1 MTKAQKK
8 IIAVCFIILFIMI
21 TIASI
26 VIYVI
31 GHVNKDKILQM
42 VGFISTM
49 ISPTTLIGVIIKYFM
64 NKSHSRAIDNKLN
77 EAGLNLNPTEQ
88 AEIEKTYKNTNS
100 NFFRFKSFV
109 FIEKEDKIIIKYTPN
124 ENKEVGTKDLREAF
138 LEFLEYKRKK
148 EQ

>member
-1 MTKAQKK
+1 MTNSQKK
-8 IIAVCFIILFIMI
+8 IISICFIALFIMI
-21 TIASI
+21 TVASVI
-26 VIYVI
+26 IYVI
-31 GHVNKDKILQM
+31 GHINKDKVMQM

-49 ISPTTLIGVIIKYFM
+49 ISPTTLVGVIIKYFM

-124 ENKEVGTKDLREAF
+124 ENKENGAKELREAF

>member
-1 MTKAQKK
+1 MTNSQKK
-8 IIAVCFIILFIMI
+8 IISTCFILLFILI
-21 TIASI
+21 TAASV

-42 VGFISTM
+42 VGFVSTM
-49 ISPTTLIGVIIKYFM
+49 ISPATLIGVIIKYFM

-77 EAGLNLNPTEQ
+77 EAGLTLNPTEQ

-124 ENKEVGTKDLREAF
+124 ENKEVGAKDLREAF

>member
-1 MTKAQKK
+1 MTNSQKK
-8 IIAVCFIILFIMI
+8 IISICFILLFILI
-21 TIASI
+21 TAASI

-49 ISPTTLIGVIIKYFM
+49 ISPTTLVGVIIKYFM

-77 EAGLNLNPTEQ
+77 EAGLNLTPIEQ

-124 ENKEVGTKDLREAF
+124 ENKENGAKELREAF

>member
-1 MTKAQKK
+1 MTNSQKK
-8 IIAVCFIILFIMI
+8 IIAICFTILFILI
-21 TIASI
+21 TAASVI
-26 VIYVI
+26 IYVI
-31 GHVNKDKILQM
+31 GHVNKDKVLQM

-49 ISPTTLIGVIIKYFM
+49 ISPTTLVGIIIKYFM

-88 AEIEKTYKNTNS
+88 EEIEKTYKNTNS
-100 NFFRFKSFV
+100 NFFRFKSFI

-124 ENKEVGTKDLREAF
+124 ENKEVGAKELREAF

>member
-1 MTKAQKK
+1 
-8 IIAVCFIILFIMI
+8 MI

-31 GHVNKDKILQM
+31 GHVNKDKVLQM

-49 ISPTTLIGVIIKYFM
+49 ISPTTLVGIIIKYFM

-77 EAGLNLNPTEQ
+77 EAGLNLTPTEQ

-100 NFFRFKSFV
+100 NFFRFKSFI
-109 FIEKEDKIIIKYTPN
+109 FIEKEDKIIIKYIPN
-124 ENKEVGTKDLREAF
+124 ENGAKELREAF